1 VDIFDLKVR
10 KGAVRRSS
18 GRRCCRRLA
27 SRSFSGSRYSTSIA
41 VNRERQQKPT
51 SGASIGACRDGEDLP
66 PGTFGGVISVDGKL
80 YGMTVHHLLDPLSEE
95 DYEDVDG
102 ESDILTRMEETRL
115 GVDEE
120 EGEVSSIRKFSL
132 LNPLTFCID

>member
-1 VDIFDLKVR
+1 
-10 KGAVRRSS
+10 
-18 GRRCCRRLA
+18 
-27 SRSFSGSRYSTSIA
+27 
-41 VNRERQQKPT
+41 
-51 SGASIGACRDGEDLP
+51 
-66 PGTFGGVISVDGKL
+66 
-80 YGMTVHHLLDPLSEE
+80 MTVHHLLDPLSEE